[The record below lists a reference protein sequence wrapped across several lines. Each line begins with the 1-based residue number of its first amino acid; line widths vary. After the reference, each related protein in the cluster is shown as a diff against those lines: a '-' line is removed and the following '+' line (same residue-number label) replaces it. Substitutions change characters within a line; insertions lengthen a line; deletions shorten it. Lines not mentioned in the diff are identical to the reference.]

1 MYMKLRFI
9 SAAAIT
15 GLLLLFAGAG
25 FGQDKIT
32 ASEWVEKIGQGSVNW
47 SGGYIEALG
56 IGAPADKSIGKAN
69 ARPMALRAAKI
80 DAYRNLL
87 EITRGV
93 RVDSTTTIRDFTV
106 ESDVINT
113 QVDGLVKGAVVVNQ
127 EYMSDGTVEVRVRMP
142 LYGNLSQIMI
152 PASIE
157 KRKDLR
163 PPEAPAAPAPAAVA
177 PAGPPVAYTGLVV
190 DARGIAARPAM
201 SPRIFDEDGKEVYG
215 SANVDREYAVQQ
227 GMSGYA
233 RDLTAAQS
241 NQRVTNSPV
250 TVKAL
255 KTSGA
260 GKADLIISN
269 ADAQQIRASA
279 ENASFMKKCRV
290 MIVLD

>member
-1 MYMKLRFI
+1 MKLRFM
-9 SAAAIT
+9 SVAAIT

-25 FGQDKIT
+25 ICQDKIS
-32 ASEWVEKIGQGSVNW
+32 ASEWVEKIGQGAVNW

-93 RVDSTTTIRDFTV
+93 QVDSTTTIRDFAV

-113 QVDGLVKGAVVVNQ
+113 QVEGLVKGAVVVNQ

-142 LYGNLSQIMI
+142 LYGNLSQVII

-157 KRKDLR
+157 KRKDLK

-260 GKADLIISN
+260 GKADLVISN

>member
-1 MYMKLRFI
+1 MKLRFL
-9 SAAAIT
+9 SAAAII
-15 GLLLLFAGAG
+15 GLLFLFTGAG
-25 FGQDKIT
+25 ICQDKIS
-32 ASEWVEKIGQGSVNW
+32 ASEWTEKIGQGAVNW
-47 SGGYIEALG
+47 SAGYIEAVG
-56 IGAPADKSIGKAN
+56 IGAPPDRSIGKAN
-69 ARPMALRAAKI
+69 ARPMALRAAKV

-87 EITRGV
+87 EITKGV
-93 RVDSTTTIRDFTV
+93 RVDSTTTVKDFTV

-113 QVDGLVKGAVVVNQ
+113 QVDGLVKGGVIVDQ
-127 EYMSDGTVEVRVRMP
+127 QYMSDGTVEVKVRMP
-142 LYGNLSQIMI
+142 LYGNLAQIMI

-163 PPEAPAAPAPAAVA
+163 PPEPPAAPAPVAAA
-177 PAGPPVAYTGLVV
+177 PAAPPMAYTGLVV

-241 NQRVTNSPV
+241 NQRVTNSPI
-250 TVKAL
+250 TVKAV

-260 GKADLIISN
+260 GKADLVISN